1 MKVYG
6 STGVSPSD
14 VSAVRVGVVIPTYN
28 AGRQLIA
35 CLRPVLASPLNAR
48 ILVVDSSS
56 KDGTAQLAMEMGVEV
71 ISIPQHEFNHGA
83 TREMA
88 RHRVDGEIVVMLTQD
103 SVLTSPDSL
112 RQIVA
117 AFDDP
122 AVVAAYGRQLPRADA
137 KPIGAH
143 ARMFNYPELTRIKAR
158 SDAGELGIKTPFI
171 SNSFAAYRQNALDAV
186 GGFPGH
192 LIVGED
198 TFAAARL
205 LLAGGKIAYVA
216 EATVFHS
223 HHHSVL
229 QEFRRYFDIGVFF
242 QREHWIKEAF
252 GRAESEGRRFVLSEF
267 RYLLTNAPYL
277 IPSAMLRTVTKY
289 LAYRLGAAEASLP
302 LWLKSFLSTHK
313 AYWARTLH

>member
-1 MKVYG
+1 M
-6 STGVSPSD
+6 SPSN
-14 VSAVRVGVVIPTYN
+14 VSAVRVAVVIPTYN
-28 AGRQLIA
+28 AGQQLIA
-35 CLRPVLASPLNAR
+35 CLRPVLASPLKAH

-56 KDGTAQLAMEMGVEV
+56 KDGTAELAMKMGVEV

-88 RHRVDGEIVVMLTQD
+88 RHRVEGEIVVMLTQD
-103 SVLTSPDSL
+103 SVLTNPDSL

-122 AVVAAYGRQLPRADA
+122 AVVAAYGRQLPHADA

-143 ARMFNYPELTRIKAR
+143 ARIFNYPELTRIKAR
-158 SDAGELGIKTPFI
+158 SDAGELGIKTPSI

-186 GGFPGH
+186 GGFPGNV
-192 LIVGED
+192 IVGED
-198 TFAAARL
+198 IFAGARL

-223 HHHSVL
+223 HDYSVL
-229 QEFRRYFDIGVFF
+229 QEFRRYFDLGVFF

-267 RYLLTNAPYL
+267 RYLLTHAWYL
-277 IPSAMLRTVTKY
+277 IPSALLRTVMKY
-289 LAYRLGAAEASLP
+289 VGYRLGAAEASLP
-302 LWLKSFLSTHK
+302 LWLKSFFSMHK
-313 AYWARTLH
+313 GYWARI

>member
-1 MKVYG
+1 
-6 STGVSPSD
+6 
-14 VSAVRVGVVIPTYN
+14 VVIPTYN
-28 AGRQLIA
+28 AGQQLVA
-35 CLRPVLASPLNAR
+35 CLRPLLESALKAQ

-56 KDGTAQLAMEMGVEV
+56 RDGTAQLAKKMGVEV

-88 RHRVDGEIVVMLTQD
+88 RHRVAGEIVVMLTQD
-103 SVLTSPDSL
+103 AILTAPDSL
-112 RQIVA
+112 RQIVT

-143 ARMFNYPELTRIKAR
+143 ARLFNYPQLTRIKAR
-158 SDAGELGIKTPFI
+158 SDAGELGIKTAFL

-186 GGFPGH
+186 GGFPGNV
-192 LIVGED
+192 IMAED
-198 TFAAARL
+198 LFTAARL

-223 HHHSVL
+223 HDYSVL

-242 QREHWIKEAF
+242 QREPWIKEAF
-252 GRAESEGRRFVLSEF
+252 GRGENEGRRFVLSEL
-267 RYLLTNAPYL
+267 RYLLTHAPHL
-277 IPSAMLRTVTKY
+277 IPSAMVRTLTKY
-289 LAYRLGAAEASLP
+289 IGYRLGAAEALLP
-302 LWLKSFLSTHK
+302 RWLKSSISMHK
-313 AYWARTLH
+313 GYWAAGKQL

>member
-1 MKVYG
+1 
-6 STGVSPSD
+6 VSPSD
-14 VSAVRVGVVIPTYN
+14 VSAVRVAVVIPTYN
-28 AGRQLIA
+28 AGQQLIA
-35 CLRPVLASPLNAR
+35 CLRPLLASPLTAQ

-56 KDGTAQLAMEMGVEV
+56 RDGTAQLAMKLGVEV

-103 SVLTSPDSL
+103 SVLTNPDSL

-122 AVVAAYGRQLPRADA
+122 AVVAAYGRQLPRAGA

-143 ARMFNYPELTRIKAR
+143 ARIFNYPELSRTKTR

-186 GGFPGH
+186 GGFPANV
-192 LIVGED
+192 IVAED
-198 TFAAARL
+198 IFAAARL

-223 HHHSVL
+223 HDYSAL

-242 QREHWIKEAF
+242 QREHWIREAF
-252 GRAESEGRRFVLSEF
+252 GRGESEGRRFVLSEF
-267 RYLLTNAPYL
+267 RYLLTNASYL
-277 IPSAMLRTVTKY
+277 IPSAMLRTVMKY
-289 LAYRLGAAEASLP
+289 VGYRLGAAEASLP
-302 LWLKSFLSTHK
+302 LWLKSFLSMHK
-313 AYWARTLH
+313 GYWARL

>member
-1 MKVYG
+1 M
-6 STGVSPSD
+6 SPSD
-14 VSAVRVGVVIPTYN
+14 VPAVRVGVVIPTFN
-28 AGRQLIA
+28 AGQQLIA
-35 CLRPVLASPLNAR
+35 CLRPVLASPLKAR

-56 KDGTAQLAMEMGVEV
+56 KDGTAQLAMQMGVEV
-71 ISIPQHEFNHGA
+71 ISIPQREFNHGA

-103 SVLTSPDSL
+103 SVLTNPDSL
-112 RQIVA
+112 RQIIA

-122 AVVAAYGRQLPRADA
+122 AVVAAYGRQLPHADA

-143 ARMFNYPELTRIKAR
+143 ARIFNYPELTRIKAR

-186 GGFPGH
+186 GGFPSNVI
-192 LIVGED
+192 LGED
-198 TFAAARL
+198 IFAAARL

-223 HHHSVL
+223 HDYSVL

-242 QREHWIKEAF
+242 QREHWIMEAF
-252 GRAESEGRRFVLSEF
+252 GRAEGEGKGFVLSEV
-267 RYLLTNAPYL
+267 RYLLTNASYL
-277 IPSAMLRTVTKY
+277 LPSAMLRTVMKY
-289 LAYRLGAAEASLP
+289 VGYRLGEAEALLP
-302 LWLKSFLSTHK
+302 LWLKYFLSMHK
-313 AYWARTLH
+313 GYWARL

>member
-1 MKVYG
+1 
-6 STGVSPSD
+6 VSLAA
-14 VSAVRVGVVIPTYN
+14 VCAVRVGVVIPTYN
-28 AGRQLIA
+28 AGPQLVA
-35 CLRPVLASPLNAR
+35 CLRPVLASPLKAQ

-56 KDGTAQLAMEMGVEV
+56 KDGTAELAMKMGVEV

-103 SVLTSPDSL
+103 AILTTPDSL
-112 RQIVA
+112 TQIVA

-143 ARMFNYPELTRIKAR
+143 ARMFNYPERTRIKAR

-171 SNSFAAYRQNALDAV
+171 SNSFAAYRQKALDAV

-192 LIVGED
+192 VIVSED

-242 QREHWIKEAF
+242 KREHWIKQAF
-252 GRAESEGRRFVLSEF
+252 GRAESEGRRFVVSEF

-277 IPSAMLRTVTKY
+277 IPSAMLRTVMKY

-313 AYWARTLH
+313 GYWRRTLH

>member
-1 MKVYG
+1 
-6 STGVSPSD
+6 VSPSD
-14 VSAVRVGVVIPTYN
+14 VSAVRVAVVIPTYN
-28 AGRQLIA
+28 AGQQLIA
-35 CLRPVLASPLNAR
+35 CLRPLLASPLKAQ

-56 KDGTAQLAMEMGVEV
+56 KDGTAELARKMGVEV
-71 ISIPQHEFNHGA
+71 ISIPQREFNHGA

-103 SVLTSPDSL
+103 SVLTDPDSL

-122 AVVAAYGRQLPRADA
+122 AVVAAYGRQLPHADA

-143 ARMFNYPELTRIKAR
+143 ARIFNYPELTRIKAR
-158 SDAGELGIKTPFI
+158 SDAGKLGIKTAFI

-192 LIVGED
+192 VIIGED

-223 HHHSVL
+223 HDYSVL
-229 QEFRRYFDIGVFF
+229 QEFRRYFDTGVFF
-242 QREHWIKEAF
+242 QRERWIKEAF
-252 GRAESEGRRFVLSEF
+252 GRAEGEGRRFVLSEF
-267 RYLLTNAPYL
+267 RYLLTNASYL
-277 IPSAMLRTVTKY
+277 IPSAMLRTVMKY
-289 LAYRLGAAEASLP
+289 VGYRLGSVEASLP
-302 LWLKSFLSTHK
+302 LWLKSFLSMHK
-313 AYWARTLH
+313 GYWARS